1 VPYHSTAKGGG
12 ALDYTELQER
22 YGGQFVALRDG
33 EVVAAAP
40 THGDVV
46 RELDAKGIDV
56 TKVVFEFVRRKDRA
70 YAF

>member
-1 VPYHSTAKGGG
+1 MEYA
-12 ALDYTELQER
+12 ELQER

-40 THGDVV
+40 THGDLV